1 MNYQPIEEWLQDFS
15 GEVALSVGTAKE
27 IEFSYHENQSFLAAS
42 MIKLFI
48 LWELFRQREQESLDL
63 QKRVPLNK
71 ESMVPG
77 FGVLCRLQEGLQ
89 PTLRDLATLMI
100 IVSDNTATN
109 QLMDILGIDQIQK
122 TCQSMGWNQTQ
133 IQRKMFDSEAEK
145 RGLENRT
152 SSRDLANFFQ
162 RLLGESKELNRETK
176 NEMLEIL
183 ANQQCN
189 NKLSGRIFNQPDGTR
204 IQMAHKTG
212 DISYH
217 EHDGG
222 IFYTPQG
229 EKVVVLLTGNLKSNW
244 DGVHLHQKIGEY
256 LWNQWK

>member
-1 MNYQPIEEWLQDFS
+1 MNYQPIEEWLRDFS
-15 GEVALSVGTAKE
+15 DEVALSVGISKE
-27 IEFSYHENQSFLAAS
+27 VEFSYHENQSFLAAS

-48 LWELFRQREQESLDL
+48 LWELFRQREQEGLDL
-63 QKRVPLNK
+63 QQRFLLNK
-71 ESMVPG
+71 ENMVPG
-77 FGVLCRLQEGLQ
+77 FGVLCHLQDGVQ
-89 PTLRDLATLMI
+89 STLKDLAILMI

-109 QLMDILGIDQIQK
+109 LLIDVLGIEQIQK
-122 TCQSMGWNQTQ
+122 TCQNMGWNQTQ
-133 IQRKMFDSEAEK
+133 IQRKMFDAEAEK

-152 SSRDLANFFQ
+152 SARDIMDFFQ
-162 RLLGESKELNRETK
+162 RLLNESDDLSRKAK
-176 NEMLEIL
+176 DEMLEIL
-183 ANQQCN
+183 VNQQCN
-189 NKLSGRIFNQPDGTR
+189 NKLPGRIFCQPDGTR
-204 IQMAHKTG
+204 IRMAHKTG